1 MKNEYLEK
9 AWSRIMDENK
19 NTFRN
24 YPLTTAHML
33 VQSLAWMWSVIFSVS
48 IGSYVVFGITAIGHA
63 LFITAIGHAL
73 FIGAVF
79 MTLVVFQRAEQQKNL
94 SPLRPKS

>member
-9 AWSRIMDENK
+9 AWSSIMDENK
-19 NTFRN
+19 NPFRN

-33 VQSLAWMWSVIFSVS
+33 MQSLAWMWSVIFSVS

-63 LFITAIGHAL
+63 LFI
-73 FIGAVF
+73 GAAF